1 MAENAHSLNASTH
14 EQYLDQIMQTLRE
27 ILREIRGHRGDVR
40 QVTQEI
46 APELPEQSKRIA

>member
-1 MAENAHSLNASTH
+1 MAENAHSLDASTH
-14 EQYLDQIMQTLRE
+14 EQCLDQIMQTLRE
-27 ILREIRGHRGDVR
+27 ILHEIRGHRGDVR